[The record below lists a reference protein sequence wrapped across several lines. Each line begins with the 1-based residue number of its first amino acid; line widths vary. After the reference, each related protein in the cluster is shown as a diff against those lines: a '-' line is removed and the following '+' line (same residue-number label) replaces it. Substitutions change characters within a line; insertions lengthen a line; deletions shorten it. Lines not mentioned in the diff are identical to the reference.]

1 MQAFNN
7 VIGFTLVVASALAT
21 LPAQEAQASGTQP
34 QNQEGVISQSE
45 GDRASRLT
53 LRLKDRDLRDVVQ
66 SIRRKT
72 NANIIMAPGIE
83 EAVTIDLHDIY

>member
-21 LPAQEAQASGTQP
+21 LPAQEAQASGAQP

-45 GDRASRLT
+45 A
-53 LRLKDRDLRDVVQ
+53 
-66 SIRRKT
+66 I
-72 NANIIMAPGIE
+72 AP
-83 EAVTIDLHDIY
+83 AD